1 MVGQLRGHTLENKM
15 KIYNKISQCGF
26 QFKIVAA
33 FFHMTGVDDKFIKEI
48 IEKGEDVNDLFAF
61 TEAFRKPHDL
71 TSIPHGLKKMKKLNL
86 INPIIDI
93 DVNQNQDVFEV

>member
-1 MVGQLRGHTLENKM
+1 M

-33 FFHMTGVDDKFIKEI
+33 FSHMTGVDDKFIKEI
-48 IEKGEDVNDLFAF
+48 IDLFAF

-71 TSIPHGLKKMKKLNL
+71 TSIPRGLKKMKKLNL
-86 INPIIDI
+86 INPIIEI